1 MIVRQRKATDLR
13 AKNFQG
19 SDDEWQNLL
28 RHVFNPQSAAPLP
41 DDQRKG
47 LEVVTMI
54 GSGKVTINLRNR
66 IEKITQK
73 LGSVDL
79 HQDDDVEIQLFDWC
93 SSALAQKA
101 SLETEKGELRR
112 KYETAQATITSLDA
126 KLEELVKAKIDNE
139 EQLISKFVLL
149 LNEKKLK
156 IRNQQRI
163 LSTAK
168 VDPKKLQQMQNTL
181 EGKGRQA
188 KSSRSG
194 KRRAAAPMEKDND
207 DDAQNESSDAF
218 EQMDLDRQQA
228 IAPGSPAAS
237 SDRHTTPD
245 TATESGTATEGES
258 DDAAPPAPTPAPA
271 SSKPSQRPSTRTT
284 KPSAKTPDTP
294 PPHQTHQTHQKNPS
308 PPPPVRSL
316 PFTRKTAQSKKA
328 AAAPPATKAQPSAPP
343 RAKTGTGKVGSEA
356 EASSD
361 DDDEL

>member
-1 MIVRQRKATDLR
+1 
-13 AKNFQG
+13 
-19 SDDEWQNLL
+19 
-28 RHVFNPQSAAPLP
+28 VFNPQTATPFP

-47 LEVVTMI
+47 LEVVTTI

-66 IEKITQK
+66 IDKITQK

-93 SSALAQKA
+93 SSALDQKA
-101 SLETEKGELRR
+101 TLETEKSELRR

-188 KSSRSG
+188 KSSRPG
-194 KRRAAAPMEKDND
+194 KRRATAQTEEDDA

-218 EQMDLDRQQA
+218 EQMDLDKQQA
-228 IAPGSPAAS
+228 IAPASPAASS

-245 TATESGTATEGES
+245 TASESGTATEGDS
-258 DDAAPPAPTPAPA
+258 DDEAAPPAPAPAPA
-271 SSKPSQRPSTRTT
+271 SSKPSHRPSSTRTT
-284 KPSAKTPDTP
+284 KSSAKNPTP
-294 PPHQTHQTHQKNPS
+294 PPRQTQGKTES

-316 PFTRKTAQSKKA
+316 PFTRKSAQPKKA
-328 AAAPPATKAQPSAPP
+328 AAPAPAKSQPSAPP
-343 RAKTGTGKVGSEA
+343 RAATGKGQAGGGEEAGSDDDD
-356 EASSD
+356 D